1 MFDPPK
7 TAPRK
12 RPGSKAGGKE
22 GSTAPKGK
30 SAAAVREEGRRRR
43 KLHDPRFFEDVKRGT
58 REEVIDKEANVRI
71 VVERRLDGLY
81 YWSIETLDG
90 LTACEGVH
98 QPKTKYHEEFTA
110 EGCIDATSEI
120 AIRELEEEVKVV
132 KKEAEKRPSVTHPV
146 RREIIVIVKGDWL
159 TKISYKRW
167 GTFEWRRYLK
177 PTQRTIDKRKE
188 KGEHF
193 DFDEDLIYPGDT
205 FEVIA

>member
-7 TAPRK
+7 TAPRA

-30 SAAAVREEGRRRR
+30 SPAAVRAEGRRKK
-43 KLHDPRFFEDVKRGT
+43 KLHDTRYFEEVKKGT
-58 REEVIDKEANVRI
+58 REEIIDKDANVRI
-71 VVERRLDGLY
+71 VVERRTDGLY
-81 YWSIETLDG
+81 YWLIETLDG
-90 LTACEGVH
+90 LTACEGVY
-98 QPKTKYHEEFTA
+98 QPKTKYHEEFVA
-110 EGCIDATSEI
+110 EGCIDSTSEI
-120 AIRELEEEVKVV
+120 AIKELEEEVKIV

-167 GTFEWRRYLK
+167 GTFDWQRYLK
-177 PTQRTIDKRKE
+177 PTERTLEKRKE
-188 KGEHF
+188 KGEV
-193 DFDEDLIYPGDT
+193 FDEDLIYPKDT